1 MKYTVRDLIELFSN
15 YEMDTPIYISDPY
28 REDYHEIKVIKD
40 WRDDNIPDIT
50 YERPIY
56 FEI

>member
-1 MKYTVRDLIELFSN
+1 MKYTVRDLIEMFSN
-15 YEMDTPIYISDPY
+15 YEMDTPIYISDPDK
-28 REDYHEIKVIKD
+28 EDWYEIKDIKD
-40 WRDDNIPDIT
+40 WRDDHIPNIT